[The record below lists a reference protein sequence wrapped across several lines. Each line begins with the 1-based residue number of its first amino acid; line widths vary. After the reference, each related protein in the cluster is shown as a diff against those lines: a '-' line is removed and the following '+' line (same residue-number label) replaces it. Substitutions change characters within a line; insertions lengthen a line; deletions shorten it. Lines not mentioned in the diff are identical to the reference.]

1 MMDQPSIRELVDAV
15 RDFIEKRAMPEL
27 KGHTAFHARVAAN
40 ALGIVSRQ
48 LEQGPHAD
56 AEEHARL
63 LHRSQTLGTLPPQ
76 EAVEI
81 HMIELGERR
90 VKLSAK
96 ADQPGDLPAN
106 TEGFVTQVQV
116 KDDHWQLRFHPFEKP
131 EPTGGDVVAELGCSF
146 PPHVSF
152 VNSATLLVLNECP
165 TRSTDRQA
173 DAMSLSGKKL
183 WTGRWRPNFAWP
195 TWAASEGGSDI
206 AIAWLAVSRPVA
218 TYDSFTDE
226 EVQGQVIDVLDSKTG
241 GLRLA
246 VTVRPV
252 ASAGGNYALSQDGN
266 RLAVLN
272 RGMLEIYD
280 VPPAPPPPAA
290 PPSKK

>member
-1 MMDQPSIRELVDAV
+1 
-15 RDFIEKRAMPEL
+15 
-27 KGHTAFHARVAAN
+27 
-40 ALGIVSRQ
+40 
-48 LEQGPHAD
+48 
-56 AEEHARL
+56 
-63 LHRSQTLGTLPPQ
+63 
-76 EAVEI
+76 
-81 HMIELGERR
+81 MIELGERR

-131 EPTGGDVVAELGCSF
+131 EPTGGDVVAELGCSC